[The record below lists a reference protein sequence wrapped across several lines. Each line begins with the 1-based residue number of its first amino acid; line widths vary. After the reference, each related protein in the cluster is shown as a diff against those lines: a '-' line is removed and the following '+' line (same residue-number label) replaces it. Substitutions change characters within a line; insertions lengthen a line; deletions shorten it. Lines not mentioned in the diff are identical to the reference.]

1 MVVTIEPGPCPGF
14 FMSGSM
20 MMKRFLVACLLGAHS
35 LMSWAIS
42 PYISADSVAAGD
54 LPAVA
59 AEVEKKLVASGFQV
73 LGLYVPKFL
82 PTHGVLVVAD
92 ADMLNRIRELGG
104 DAIVAA
110 PIRVGITTQGV
121 VSYTNPDYWA
131 RAFLRQQFPKAEPA
145 ARALQSRL
153 ARALGAGPGF
163 GGDEKAADLPRYRYI
178 AGMERF
184 DSDKNLLAVHGDFAN
199 ALQTVQDNLAK
210 GVAGTS
216 KVYELVMSDRKM
228 AVIGVAMNS
237 PANGDAVLIG
247 KLGVQDR
254 IAGFPYELFIVNN
267 EVHALFGR
275 YRLALAYPDLGMGQF
290 MRIVFAPDDIRTTLK
305 TVAGGAN

>member
-1 MVVTIEPGPCPGF
+1 
-14 FMSGSM
+14 
-20 MMKRFLVACLLGAHS
+20 MKRLLMACLLSAHS
-35 LMSWAIS
+35 LMAWAIS
-42 PYISADSVAAGD
+42 PYISADRVTAGE

-59 AEVEKKLVASGFQV
+59 AEVEKKLTAAGFQV
-73 LGLYVPKFL
+73 LGLYTPRFL
-82 PTHGVLVVAD
+82 PTHGVLVVTD
-92 ADMLNRIRELGG
+92 PDMLNRIRAMGG
-104 DAIVAA
+104 DTIVAA
-110 PIRVGITTQGV
+110 PVRVGITTEGV
-121 VSYTNPDYWA
+121 VSYSNPDYWY

-163 GGDEKAADLPRYRYI
+163 GGDEKAASLPGYRYI

-184 DSDKNLLAVHGDFAN
+184 DTDKNQLAVHADFAT
-199 ALQTVQDNLAK
+199 ALQVVQDNLAR

-216 KVYELVMSDRKM
+216 KVYELVISEKKI

-237 PANGDAVLIG
+237 PANGDAVLLG
-247 KLGVQDR
+247 KLGVQER
-254 IAGFPYELFIVNN
+254 IAGFPYELFILDN

-275 YRLALAYPDLGMGQF
+275 YRLALAFPDLSMGQF